1 MIVTR
6 INGRYSIEAKN
17 VAPED
22 LISDLESLVK
32 MIRMDMDSSDD
43 CLFVTGIEDNNKNK
57 GSRLTHTH

>member
-6 INGRYSIEAKN
+6 INGCYSIEAKN

-43 CLFVTGIEDNNKNK
+43 CLYISGIEESKARERN
-57 GSRLTHTH
+57 SFLQ